1 MKLNKLILF
10 AIFIGISSNVLNA
23 QTDKFTVYNLND
35 CIAIAIENNLDLKS
49 SKLIADKSKVRYKNA
64 RNELLPNLNMDYN
77 LGVNDGR
84 NIDPYTN
91 GYIDEQLT
99 FSNLG
104 VNLNLTIF
112 NGLRIKNSIKQNKFE
127 LQASEMEIEEAK
139 QNLILEVTLRYIQ
152 VLNGKDLI
160 ELAKSRLETT
170 KGQLDRLESQ
180 YKEGLGNPADYTDM
194 LGQYAADEITVINAT
209 NTMKEAKLALIRLLS
224 IDTDS
229 EIIFESIE
237 GLIAKEKYKLTA
249 AEVFEES
256 LENLATFKAKRL
268 RVDAAE
274 SGVKRAKSNYYPELS
289 AFGQFNTNY
298 SSLAN
303 SLTQTGTRVS
313 NTGDFVEANNQTFP
327 VMTNEI
333 LYQENSIDYLD
344 QFNNN
349 YNTVVGLSLRVPIFN
364 GFRAKNEVALEKIQ
378 LEESSVNLENTKLL
392 FKQSIDE
399 AYLKMESAYDRYFI
413 LEKQL
418 DSYERSFRINEIR
431 FNNGV
436 SNIVEYFT
444 SKNNLDTSKLN
455 LSNARYEYILRV
467 RVLDYYRGL

>member
-1 MKLNKLILF
+1 MTLKKIIYIIAF
-10 AIFIGISSNVLNA
+10 VWSSLSYA
-23 QTDKFTVYNLND
+23 QTDNLVVYNLND
-35 CIAIAIENNLDLKS
+35 CIDIAIANNLDLKS
-49 SKLIADKSKVRYKNA
+49 SKLNAERSKVLYKNSK
-64 RNELLPNLNMDYN
+64 NELLPNLNMDYN

-104 VNLNLTIF
+104 VNLNLTLF
-112 NGLRIKNSIKQNKFE
+112 NGLRIKNRIKRDKFE

-139 QNLILEVTLRYIQ
+139 QDLILEVTLRYLQ
-152 VLNGKDLI
+152 VLNGKDML
-160 ELAKSRLETT
+160 ELAKARLETT
-170 KGQLDRLESQ
+170 KGQLDRLESHYNQ
-180 YKEGLGNPADYTDM
+180 GLGNPADYTDM
-194 LGQYAADEITVINAT
+194 LGQFSADEISVINAR
-209 NTMKEAKLALIRLLS
+209 NTMEEAKLALIRLMS
-224 IDTDS
+224 IDVQDDVVFAST
-229 EIIFESIE
+229 E
-237 GLIAKEKYKLTA
+237 GLIATDKYQLTA
-249 AEVFEES
+249 AEVYAES

-268 RVDAAE
+268 RINAAE
-274 SGVKRAKSNYYPELS
+274 SGVKSAKSNYFPELS
-289 AFGQFNTNY
+289 AFGQLNTNY

-303 SLTQTGTRVS
+303 SLTQIGSTIS
-313 NTGDFVEANNQTFP
+313 NTGDFVEVNNQTYL
-327 VMTNEI
+327 VKTDEI

-344 QFNNN
+344 QFKNN

-378 LEESSVNLENTKLL
+378 LEESSVDLENTKLR

-399 AYLKMESAYDRYFI
+399 AYLRMESAYNRYFI

-418 DSYERSFRINEIR
+418 ASYEKSFRINEIR

-455 LSNARYEYILRV
+455 LSNAKYEYLLRV

>member
-1 MKLNKLILF
+1 MTLKKIIYIIAF
-10 AIFIGISSNVLNA
+10 VWSSLSYA
-23 QTDKFTVYNLND
+23 QTDNLVVYNLND
-35 CIAIAIENNLDLKS
+35 CIDIAIANNLDLKS
-49 SKLIADKSKVRYKNA
+49 SKLNAERSKVLYKNSK
-64 RNELLPNLNMDYN
+64 NELLPNLNMDYN

-104 VNLNLTIF
+104 VNLNLTLF
-112 NGLRIKNSIKQNKFE
+112 NGLRIKNRIKQDKFE

-139 QNLILEVTLRYIQ
+139 QDLILEVTLRYLQ
-152 VLNGKDLI
+152 VLNGKDML
-160 ELAKSRLETT
+160 ELAKARLETT
-170 KGQLDRLESQ
+170 KGQLDRLESHYNQ
-180 YKEGLGNPADYTDM
+180 GLGNPADYTDM
-194 LGQYAADEITVINAT
+194 LGQFSADEISVINAR
-209 NTMKEAKLALIRLLS
+209 NTMEEAKLALIRLMS
-224 IDTDS
+224 IDVQDDVVFAST
-229 EIIFESIE
+229 E
-237 GLIAKEKYKLTA
+237 GLIATDKYQLTA
-249 AEVFEES
+249 AEVYAES

-268 RVDAAE
+268 RINAAE
-274 SGVKRAKSNYYPELS
+274 SGVKSAKSNYFPELS
-289 AFGQFNTNY
+289 AFGQLNTNY

-303 SLTQTGTRVS
+303 SLTQIGSTIS
-313 NTGDFVEANNQTFP
+313 NTGDFVEVNNQTYL
-327 VMTNEI
+327 VKTDEI

-344 QFNNN
+344 QFKNN

-378 LEESSVNLENTKLL
+378 LEESSVDLENTKLR

-399 AYLKMESAYDRYFI
+399 AYLRMESAYNRYFI

-418 DSYERSFRINEIR
+418 ASYEKSFRINEIR

-455 LSNARYEYILRV
+455 LSNAKYEYLLRV